1 MGYVPVMS
9 ARQFNAIDR
18 LIAGLDQ
25 ALHTVFGPPPAMERA
40 NPASACEANT
50 LNPEQTELAA
60 RLMRVNHA
68 GEVAA
73 QALYQGQA
81 LTARLPRVREK
92 MQQAAR
98 EENDHLAWTAERI
111 AELGGHTSW
120 LNTVWYSQSFAIGA
134 LAGVAGDKWSLGFVA
149 ETEHQV
155 VKHLDEHL
163 DRLAP
168 NDDKSRAILQQM
180 RIDEAQHATTAMEAG
195 AVTLP
200 APLKHLMGLTSKVM
214 TRTAFWV

>member
-1 MGYVPVMS
+1 MS
-9 ARQFNAIDR
+9 ARQYNAMDR

-25 ALHTVFGPPPAMERA
+25 ALHTVFGPPPVAERV
-40 NPASACEANT
+40 NPAAACDAND
-50 LNPEQTELAA
+50 LDPEQRELAA

-81 LTARLPRVREK
+81 LTARLPRVQEK
-92 MQQAAR
+92 MQQAAQ

-120 LNTVWYSQSFAIGA
+120 LNPVWYTQSFAIGA
-134 LAGVAGDKWSLGFVA
+134 LAGLAGDKWSLGFVA

-155 VKHLDEHL
+155 VQHLDEHL
-163 DRLAP
+163 ARLASC
-168 NDDKSRAILQQM
+168 DDKSRAILQQM
-180 RIDEAQHATTAMEAG
+180 RIDEAQHATTAIEAG
-195 AVTLP
+195 AATLP
-200 APLKHLMGLTSKVM
+200 APLKQLMGLTSKVM

>member
-1 MGYVPVMS
+1 M
-9 ARQFNAIDR
+9 DR

-25 ALHTVFGPPPAMERA
+25 ALHTVFGPSPVAERA
-40 NPASACEANT
+40 NPAAACSAND
-50 LNPEQTELAA
+50 LDPEQRELAA

-81 LTARLPRVREK
+81 LTARLPRVQEK

-120 LNTVWYSQSFAIGA
+120 LNPVWYTQSFAIGA
-134 LAGVAGDKWSLGFVA
+134 LAGLAGDKWSLGFVA

-155 VKHLDEHL
+155 VRHLDEHL
-163 DRLAP
+163 ARLAP
-168 NDDKSRAILQQM
+168 NDTKSRAILQQM

-200 APLKHLMGLTSKVM
+200 APLKQLMGLTSKVM